1 MSAPVD
7 KSSRVTP
14 VDWRKGF
21 DHVEDSRRREEF
33 KSYPCGIPVEQRDEV
48 TGAERVV

>member
-1 MSAPVD
+1 MD

-33 KSYPCGIPVEQRDEV
+33 KSYPCGTEQRVEV
-48 TGAERVV
+48 IGAESAERVV